1 MKYNIRGDKL
11 EVTDAINSYV
21 ESKLDRLNKYFKD
34 EDILANVLLR
44 VRGNSQIIE
53 VTIPTDKFILRSEE
67 EDKDLYAAIDL
78 VSDKLER
85 QIRKNKTRLNR
96 QNVDNKFKEF
106 NFDYEITD
114 DEESSEDEI
123 IVKRKN
129 IEMKPMDEEEAILE
143 MNLLGH
149 EFFVYKDMHTDK
161 ICVLYKRKDG
171 NYGLIEVDADNIDKG
186 IIIIEYVG
194 TLIQKVTKIIS
205 GIFLSFYII
214 YPVYTKKRSSKN

>member
-11 EVTDAINSYV
+11 EITDAINNYV
-21 ESKLDRLNKYFKD
+21 ESKLDRLNKYFKED
-34 EDILANVLLR
+34 DILANVLLR

-78 VSDKLER
+78 VTDKLER
-85 QIRKNKTRLNR
+85 QIRKNKTRLSR

-106 NFDYEITD
+106 NFDFEINDTD
-114 DEESSEDEI
+114 ESNEDEI
-123 IVKRKN
+123 IVKRKKL
-129 IEMKPMDEEEAILE
+129 EMKPMDEEEAILE

-149 EFFVYKDMHTDK
+149 EFFVYKDMHTDN

-171 NYGLIEVDADNIDKG
+171 NYGLIE
-186 IIIIEYVG
+186 
-194 TLIQKVTKIIS
+194 TK
-205 GIFLSFYII
+205 
-214 YPVYTKKRSSKN
+214 

>member
-11 EVTDAINSYV
+11 EITDAINNYV
-21 ESKLDRLNKYFKD
+21 ESKLDRLNKYFKED
-34 EDILANVLLR
+34 DILANVLLR

-78 VSDKLER
+78 VTDKLER
-85 QIRKNKTRLNR
+85 QIRKNKTRLNK
-96 QNVDNKFKEF
+96 QNANNNLKEF
-106 NFDYEITD
+106 NFDYEINS
-114 DEESSEDEI
+114 DEETTEDEI

-149 EFFVYKDMHTDK
+149 QFFVYKDMHTDK

-171 NYGLIEVDADNIDKG
+171 NYGLIE
-186 IIIIEYVG
+186 
-194 TLIQKVTKIIS
+194 TK
-205 GIFLSFYII
+205 
-214 YPVYTKKRSSKN
+214 

>member
-11 EVTDAINSYV
+11 EVTDAINNYV
-21 ESKLDRLNKYFKD
+21 ESKLNRLNKYFK
-34 EDILANVLLR
+34 EDNILANVLLR

-78 VSDKLER
+78 VTDKLER

-96 QNVDNKFKEF
+96 TKEDTVYQNF
-106 NFDYEITD
+106 NFDYETE
-114 DEESSEDEI
+114 DEEETDEI

-129 IEMKPMDEEEAILE
+129 IEMKPMDEEEAILQ

-149 EFFVYKDMHTDK
+149 EFFVYKDMHTNNV
-161 ICVLYKRKDG
+161 CVLYKRKDG
-171 NYGLIEVDADNIDKG
+171 NYGLIETN
-186 IIIIEYVG
+186 
-194 TLIQKVTKIIS
+194 
-205 GIFLSFYII
+205 
-214 YPVYTKKRSSKN
+214 

>member
-11 EVTDAINSYV
+11 EITDAINNYV
-21 ESKLDRLNKYFKD
+21 ESKLDRLNKYFKED
-34 EDILANVLLR
+34 DILANVLLR

-78 VSDKLER
+78 VTDKLER

-96 QNVDNKFKEF
+96 QNTNNSLKEF
-106 NFDYEITD
+106 NFDYEMNS
-114 DEESSEDEI
+114 DEETTEDEI

-171 NYGLIEVDADNIDKG
+171 NYGLIE
-186 IIIIEYVG
+186 
-194 TLIQKVTKIIS
+194 TK
-205 GIFLSFYII
+205 
-214 YPVYTKKRSSKN
+214 